1 MDKEYVICDTCKGNH
16 FERTE
21 NGYTLC
27 SDCKGVETIKE
38 STLTDTGHRG

>member
-21 NGYTLC
+21 SGYELC
-27 SDCKGVETIKE
+27 SDCKGVETIKK
-38 STLTDTGHRG
+38 STSTDTGHLD